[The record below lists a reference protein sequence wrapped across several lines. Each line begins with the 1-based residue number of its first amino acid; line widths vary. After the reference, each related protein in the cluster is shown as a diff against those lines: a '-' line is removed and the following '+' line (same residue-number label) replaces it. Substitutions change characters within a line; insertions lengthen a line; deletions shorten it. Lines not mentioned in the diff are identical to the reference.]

1 MGRSFSRWVL
11 GTLLAWGCAAQQHE
25 ETTTTDTPPRMQE
38 HEETTTTDTT
48 PRMREC
54 HGELTRDQILS
65 VVGASH
71 SQIRE
76 CYERRLAENDAL
88 RGTVNVAVL
97 VDHDGSVDRSRVGG
111 SLGDP
116 EVFACVGRV
125 VDGWRFAPPSGGC
138 VQVNVPFALSP
149 SDRAATPE

>member
-11 GTLLAWGCAAQQHE
+11 ATILACGCAAQQHE
-25 ETTTTDTPPRMQE
+25 ETTTTDAP
-38 HEETTTTDTT
+38 

-54 HGELTRDQILS
+54 RGELTRDQILS
-65 VVGASH
+65 VVGASR

-88 RGTVNVAVL
+88 RGMVNVAVL
-97 VDHDGSVDRSRVGG
+97 VDHDGSVDRRWVGG
-111 SLGDP
+111 SLADP

-125 VDGWRFAPPSGGC
+125 VEGWRFAPPSGGC
-138 VQVNVPFALSP
+138 VQVHVPFALSP
-149 SDRAATPE
+149 RDRAANAE